1 MVTRKTKYKLEFGD
15 FQTPDDL
22 AYQIVQTLKNLN
34 INPQSV
40 IEPTCGQGAFLLAA
54 AAWFPGSPQFIG
66 VDINRLH
73 LDILQ
78 KKIITQAITYPI
90 KTICAS
96 FFEIDWSKLLAD
108 LPEPILVL
116 GNPPWVTSAALGKQQ
131 GANLP
136 VKSNFQKRKG
146 LDALTGKSNFDIS
159 EWMLIQHLEWLKRR
173 TGIIA
178 MLCKTAVA
186 RKVLVYAWKHDLPI
200 QEARLYQIDSS
211 KYFNAA
217 VDACL
222 FVLKIGDI
230 IPSEKVQI
238 RFVGNSHPNDGVGL
252 RNETQPTNLTYSPS
266 KTCHCFEH
274 LCDQKPSNTI
284 GYYDDRVIADME
296 NYKQL
301 QHLSGIDKNYIWRSG
316 LKHDCAKIMELVKNG
331 QGYQN
336 GYGVTVSL
344 EDTYLYPLL
353 KSSDI
358 ANDHVLDCR
367 KYLLVTQ
374 RYIGEETSYIQNN
387 APKTWNYLQNNAEA
401 LFNRKSSVYKKRLPF
416 SIFGVGSYT
425 FSPWKIAISGFYKKL
440 NFKLVRPIG
449 GKPVVFDDTVYFLP
463 CWFEQEA
470 QFITELLNSNFAT
483 LFLESMIFWSDKR
496 PITIDVLK
504 RLNIQALARELN
516 REDEYIFYVK
526 QRMNEGG
533 NGLDNG

>member
-1 MVTRKTKYKLEFGD
+1 MVTKKTKYKVEFGD
-15 FQTPDDL
+15 FQTPDNL
-22 AYQIVQTLKNLN
+22 AYQVVQTLKNIN
-34 INPQSV
+34 INPKSV

-54 AAWFPGSPQFIG
+54 ADLFPKSRQFIG
-66 VDINRLH
+66 VDVNKLY
-73 LDILQ
+73 LDVLQ
-78 KKIITQAITYPI
+78 KRIITQAVTSPI

-96 FFEIDWSKLLAD
+96 FFELDWSKLLAD

-116 GNPPWVTSAALGKQQ
+116 GNPPWVTSAELGKQQ

-159 EWMLIQHLEWLKRR
+159 EWMLIQHLEWLNER

-200 QEARLYQIDSS
+200 QEARLYQIDSLN
-211 KYFNAA
+211 YFNAA

-230 IPSEKVQI
+230 IPSEKAQI
-238 RFVGNSHPNDGVGL
+238 RFVGNFHAKDDVGF
-252 RNETQPTNLTYSPS
+252 RSSTQPTTLIDSLS
-266 KTCHCFEH
+266 KTCHCFER
-274 LCDQKPSNTI
+274 LSDQNPLNTI
-284 GYYDDRVIADME
+284 GYYDGRVIADVE
-296 NYKQL
+296 NYQQL

-316 LKHDCAKIMELVKNG
+316 LKHDCAKIMELVKNR

-344 EDTYLYPLL
+344 EDTYIYPLL

-358 ANDHVLDCR
+358 GNGHVLKCR

-374 RYIGEETSYIQNN
+374 RYIGEDTSYIQNN
-387 APKTWNYLQNNAEA
+387 APKTWDYLQDNAEA
-401 LFNRKSSVYKKRLPF
+401 LFNRKSSVYKKRPPF
-416 SIFGVGSYT
+416 SIFGVGQYT
-425 FSPWKIAISGFYKKL
+425 FYPWKIAISGFYKKFA
-440 NFKLVRPIG
+440 FKLVKPIG
-449 GKPVVFDDTVYFLP
+449 DKPVVFDDTVYFLS

-470 QFITELLNSNFAT
+470 QFLAELLNSNVAT
-483 LFLESMIFWSDKR
+483 LFLESMIFWGDKR

-526 QRMNEGG
+526 QRIKNQ
-533 NGLDNG
+533 

>member
-1 MVTRKTKYKLEFGD
+1 M
-15 FQTPDDL
+15 
-22 AYQIVQTLKNLN
+22 
-34 INPQSV
+34 
-40 IEPTCGQGAFLLAA
+40 
-54 AAWFPGSPQFIG
+54 
-66 VDINRLH
+66 
-73 LDILQ
+73 
-78 KKIITQAITYPI
+78 
-90 KTICAS
+90 
-96 FFEIDWSKLLAD
+96 
-108 LPEPILVL
+108 
-116 GNPPWVTSAALGKQQ
+116 
-131 GANLP
+131 
-136 VKSNFQKRKG
+136 
-146 LDALTGKSNFDIS
+146 
-159 EWMLIQHLEWLKRR
+159 
-173 TGIIA
+173 
-178 MLCKTAVA
+178 
-186 RKVLVYAWKHDLPI
+186 
-200 QEARLYQIDSS
+200 
-211 KYFNAA
+211 
-217 VDACL
+217 DACL
-222 FVLKIGDI
+222 FVLYIGDI

-284 GYYDDRVIADME
+284 GYYDDRVIADLE

-316 LKHDCAKIMELVKNG
+316 LKHDCAKIMELLKNG

-401 LFNRKSSVYKKRLPF
+401 LFNRKSSVYKKRPPF

-449 GKPVVFDDTVYFLP
+449 GKSVVLDDTFTFCPVGLSKKHSL
-463 CWFEQEA
+463 
-470 QFITELLNSNFAT
+470 LLNSLT
-483 LFLESMIFWSDKR
+483 QISPLCFLS
-496 PITIDVLK
+496 P
-504 RLNIQALARELN
+504 
-516 REDEYIFYVK
+516 
-526 QRMNEGG
+526 
-533 NGLDNG
+533 

>member
-1 MVTRKTKYKLEFGD
+1 MVTKKTKYKVEFGD

-22 AYQIVQTLKNLN
+22 AYQVVQTLKNIN

-54 AAWFPGSPQFIG
+54 ADLFTESHQFIG
-66 VDINRLH
+66 VDVNKSY
-73 LDILQ
+73 LDALQ
-78 KKIITQAITYPI
+78 KIIITQAVTSPI

-108 LPEPILVL
+108 LPEPILII
-116 GNPPWVTSAALGKQQ
+116 GNPPWVTSAELGKQQ

-200 QEARLYQIDSS
+200 QESRLYKIDSL
-211 KYFNAA
+211 KHFHAA

-222 FVLKIGDI
+222 FVLEIGDI

-238 RFVGNSHPNDGVGL
+238 RFVGNFHADDVGF
-252 RNETQPTNLTYSPS
+252 RSSTQSTNLTYSPS
-266 KTCHCFEH
+266 KTCHCFEN
-274 LCDQKPSNTI
+274 LSDQKPLNTI
-284 GYYDDRVIADME
+284 AYYDGRVIADVE
-296 NYKQL
+296 TYQQL

-316 LKHDCAKIMELVKNG
+316 LKHDCAKIMELVKNS

-358 ANDHVLDCR
+358 GNGHVVNCR

-387 APKTWNYLQNNAEA
+387 APKTWDYLQDNAEA
-401 LFNRKSSVYKKRLPF
+401 LFNRKSSVYKKRPPF
-416 SIFGVGSYT
+416 AIFGVGSYT
-425 FSPWKIAISGFYKKL
+425 FYPWKIAISGFYKKL
-440 NFKLVRPIG
+440 DFKLVRPIS
-449 GKPVVFDDTVYFLP
+449 GKPVVFDDTVYFLSF
-463 CWFEQEA
+463 WFEQEA
-470 QFITELLNSNFAT
+470 QFITELLNSKVAN

-504 RLNIQALARELN
+504 RLNLQALARELN

-526 QRMNEGG
+526 QRMNKGG
-533 NGLDNG
+533 NELDNG

>member
-1 MVTRKTKYKLEFGD
+1 M
-15 FQTPDDL
+15 
-22 AYQIVQTLKNLN
+22 QILKNLN
-34 INPQSV
+34 INPKSV

-54 AAWFPGSPQFIG
+54 TVLFPGTRQFIG
-66 VDINRLH
+66 VDVNKLY
-73 LDILQ
+73 LDILRQ
-78 KKIITQAITYPI
+78 KIITQAITSPV

-116 GNPPWVTSAALGKQQ
+116 GNPPWVTSAELGKQQ

-146 LDALTGKSNFDIS
+146 LDALIGKSNFDIS
-159 EWMLIQHLEWLKRR
+159 EWMLIQHLEWLKGR
-173 TGIIA
+173 TGMIA

-186 RKVLVYAWKHDLPI
+186 RKVLVYAWKHHILI
-200 QEARLYQIDSS
+200 KEAKIYKIDSF

-222 FVLKIGDI
+222 FVVDIGDT
-230 IPSEKVQI
+230 IPSQ
-238 RFVGNSHPNDGVGL
+238 
-252 RNETQPTNLTYSPS
+252 
-266 KTCHCFEH
+266 TCHCFEH
-274 LCDQKPSNTI
+274 LSDQKPLNII
-284 GYYDDRVIADME
+284 GYYDGRVIADVE

-301 QHLSGIDKNYIWRSG
+301 QYLSGIDKNYIWRSG
-316 LKHDCAKIMELVKNG
+316 LKHDCAKIMELVKNR

-344 EDTYLYPLL
+344 EDTYVYPLL

-358 ANDHVLDCR
+358 GNGYVLDCR

-374 RYIGEETSYIQNN
+374 TYIGEDTSHIQND
-387 APKTWNYLQNNAEA
+387 APKTWDYLQDHAEA
-401 LFNRKSSVYKKRLPF
+401 LFNRKSSVYKKRPPF
-416 SIFGVGSYT
+416 SIFGVGKYT
-425 FSPWKIAISGFYKKL
+425 FYPWKIAISGFYKKL
-440 NFKLVRPIG
+440 DFKLVRPIG

-470 QFITELLNSNFAT
+470 QFITELLNSNVAT
-483 LFLESMIFWSDKR
+483 LFLESIIFWSDKR

-504 RLNIQALARELN
+504 HLNIQALARELN
-516 REDEYIFYVK
+516 
-526 QRMNEGG
+526 
-533 NGLDNG
+533 